1 MPNTLTPI
9 NKGAFLNEN
18 RKFIELSKIRTAT
31 ITLVKYKKDRLKLE
45 KKYEE
50 TKDKFR
56 SRQQI
61 IDREKSQEQK
71 KPKTLKSKL
80 KQESERV
87 MSGGLFDLLIT
98 LAKIKVLLWVS
109 DPKNVKIL
117 QGLFEFFKGL
127 FKVIDFFVTAGVE
140 GLLGGLSDLVSPEST
155 TLQRLFGVFKIFA
168 GFFILSKLLRWSNP
182 FNAIKDLQ
190 KNKGIISKIFKSLT
204 SRDFKSALD
213 GIKKLLTPDIF
224 RKGIGQ
230 SIQRVILK
238 VFGKGGLKAVQAIA
252 TKLGFKTAT
261 ALVKQ
266 GAIKTAS
273 LIGKRVPLIGP
284 FIGLGINLAM
294 GTPLDVSLVRFAGAA
309 AGEWIGKALFGI
321 LGAFLGSVIPGAGTA
336 LGGATGLAV
345 GGIIGNLV
353 GEWLSDLAY
362 GWLKSLFGGKKKEEP
377 ALAIGGIVTKPTRAL
392 IGEVEP
398 EAVIPLGQIYN
409 GTMMSAPLGIVA
421 SSMIG
426 GVNALITSMGP
437 VGLMIKP
444 FASQLLSPFA
454 REFGVKNYAF
464 SSDLAKKSGNVM
476 ISPGGQEDQKQT
488 EELNNIV
495 GTGLPL
501 NIISKKQEDT
511 QDRYNSGFSIRE
523 ILGDIL
529 NNVINL
535 DFNTG
540 SPGGPGGPGG
550 APDGTVDT
558 SGSFNGS
565 ANAEKSFNY
574 LKSKGLTAEQA
585 AGLVGNFMQ
594 EAGVNIDPT
603 ITNSIGHKGIAQW
616 DPRDRWPKLVRFARG
631 KNLNP
636 ETLEAQLQFVWYELE
651 TGDGGLSLSRLKGAK
666 TVKEAAH
673 LFVTQY
679 ERSKEGPGHRGY
691 ENRIVY
697 GNQVFSKYS
706 KMQTGGVVSTQGV
719 SDTGPGYTI
728 QNAIDQQGRPVVFS
742 QPATSAFAKMMKD
755 SGGIVKP
762 SDVAS
767 SKRSP
772 AKNRSVGGATNS
784 KHMFGIAMD
793 IHGSSNQW
801 IRKNGAKYGWI
812 ANDYSGSHG
821 GHFEF
826 GGQGIQPSDVSPS
839 SQEKPTSESGQQST
853 TPNWSSITKH
863 LGDLYNVLNGTPPEP
878 KINSQNLSTQS
889 MNFLENSK
897 LDLAVSDTYIISQ
910 QGNTMISN
918 MNVITPLPSADYSIG
933 SYSLMDTSVY
943 QSQSRL

>member
-1 MPNTLTPI
+1 MPTTITPI
-9 NKGAFLNEN
+9 QTGVFLNES
-18 RKFIELSKIRTAT
+18 RKLAELSKIRSGF
-31 ITLVKYKKDRLKLE
+31 IKLIKYKKDRIKLE
-45 KKYEE
+45 QKFEA
-50 TKDKFR
+50 TKDKFAV
-56 SRQQI
+56 RQQL
-61 IDREKSQEQK
+61 IDRKKLQGKK
-71 KPKTLKSKL
+71 KPSKTIQNKLTQKSEKTL
-80 KQESERV
+80 
-87 MSGGLFDLLIT
+87 SGSLFNLLFTFIQF
-98 LAKIKVLLWVS
+98 KVLSWFG
-109 DPKNVKIL
+109 DPKNLEKVKGIVKAVLGIFKFIDWVATGSIKNLLDGLHSLLFGGSIL
-117 QGLFEFFKGL
+117 ERILGLFSAIVGFFGIKY
-127 FKVIDFFVTAGVE
+127 
-140 GLLGGLSDLVSPEST
+140 LLNP
-155 TLQRLFGVFKIFA
+155 FKI
-168 GFFILSKLLRWSNP
+168 
-182 FNAIKDLQ
+182 IKDIKFII
-190 KNKGIISKIFKSLT
+190 KNGDKIGQIFDAFRKSGITEGVGKLVQNLTKTGDIFKRGLAKGF
-204 SRDFKSALD
+204 SRA
-213 GIKKLLTPDIF
+213 
-224 RKGIGQ
+224 
-230 SIQRVILK
+230 ILK
-238 VFGKGGLKAVQAIA
+238 VFGKGGLKLLTKIASSSIVGGVTKFAAGPLKAIA
-252 TKLGFKTAT
+252 SKTVAGIPI
-261 ALVKQ
+261 V
-266 GAIKTAS
+266 G
-273 LIGKRVPLIGP
+273 PLLN
-284 FIGLGINLAM
+284 LGINLLLGDPVDKAIVKTVGSTLGM
-294 GTPLDVSLVRFAGAA
+294 GIGGIVGSVLPGPGTIVGGAL
-309 AGEWIGKALFGI
+309 GGI
-321 LGAFLGSVIPGAGTA
+321 LGDWAGSK
-336 LGGATGLAV
+336 LY
-345 GGIIGNLV
+345 
-353 GEWLSDLAY
+353 D
-362 GWLKSLFGGKKKEEP
+362 WLKGAFSKKNEEP
-377 ALAIGGIVTKPTRAL
+377 ALAVGGIVTKPTRAL
-392 IGEVEP
+392 IGEAGP

-409 GTMMSAPLGIVA
+409 GSMMSAPLGIVA

-426 GVNALITSMGP
+426 GINALITSMGP

-454 REFGVKNYAF
+454 REFGVKNYTF

-476 ISPGGQEDQKQT
+476 VSSGGQEDQKQT
-488 EELNNIV
+488 EELNTIV

-529 NNVINL
+529 NNIINL

-540 SPGGPGGPGG
+540 SPAGPGGPGG
-550 APDGTVDT
+550 TPDGTVDT

-679 ERSKEGPGHRGY
+679 ERSGEGPGHRGY

-742 QPATSAFAKMMKD
+742 QSAASAFAKMMKD

-784 KHMFGIAMD
+784 KHMYGIAMD

-839 SQEKPTSESGQQST
+839 SQEKPTSGSSSQST
-853 TPNWSSITKH
+853 TPDWSAITKH
-863 LGDLYNVLNGTPPEP
+863 LGDLYNILNGTPPEP
-878 KINSQNLSTQS
+878 KINSENLSTQS

-897 LDLAVSDTYIISQ
+897 LDLGVSDTYIISQ

-918 MNVITPLPSADYSIG
+918 MNVMTPLPSTDYSIG

-943 QSQSRL
+943 QSQRRL

>member
-1 MPNTLTPI
+1 MPTTITPI
-9 NKGAFLNEN
+9 QTGVFLNES
-18 RKFIELSKIRTAT
+18 RKLAELSKIRSGF
-31 ITLVKYKKDRLKLE
+31 IKLIKYKKDRIKLE
-45 KKYEE
+45 QKFEA
-50 TKDKFR
+50 TKDKFAV
-56 SRQQI
+56 RQQL
-61 IDREKSQEQK
+61 IDRKKLQGKK
-71 KPKTLKSKL
+71 KPSKTIQNKLTQKSEKTL
-80 KQESERV
+80 
-87 MSGGLFDLLIT
+87 SGSLFNLLFTFIQF
-98 LAKIKVLLWVS
+98 KVLSWFG
-109 DPKNVKIL
+109 DPKNLEKVKGIVKAVLGIFKFIDWVATGSIKNLLDGLHSLLFGGSIL
-117 QGLFEFFKGL
+117 ERILGLFSAIVGFFGIKY
-127 FKVIDFFVTAGVE
+127 
-140 GLLGGLSDLVSPEST
+140 LLNP
-155 TLQRLFGVFKIFA
+155 FKI
-168 GFFILSKLLRWSNP
+168 
-182 FNAIKDLQ
+182 IKDIKFII
-190 KNKGIISKIFKSLT
+190 KNGDKIGQIFDAFRKSGITEGVGKLVQNLTKTGDIFKRGLAKGF
-204 SRDFKSALD
+204 SRA
-213 GIKKLLTPDIF
+213 
-224 RKGIGQ
+224 
-230 SIQRVILK
+230 ILK
-238 VFGKGGLKAVQAIA
+238 VFGKGGLKLLTKIASSSIVGGVTKFAAGPLKAIA
-252 TKLGFKTAT
+252 SKTVAGIPI
-261 ALVKQ
+261 V
-266 GAIKTAS
+266 G
-273 LIGKRVPLIGP
+273 PLLN
-284 FIGLGINLAM
+284 LGINLLLGDPVDKAIVKTVGSTLGM
-294 GTPLDVSLVRFAGAA
+294 GIGGIVGSVLPGPGTIVGGAL
-309 AGEWIGKALFGI
+309 GGI
-321 LGAFLGSVIPGAGTA
+321 LGDWAGSK
-336 LGGATGLAV
+336 LY
-345 GGIIGNLV
+345 
-353 GEWLSDLAY
+353 D
-362 GWLKSLFGGKKKEEP
+362 WLKGAFSKKNEEP
-377 ALAIGGIVTKPTRAL
+377 ALAVGGIVTKPTRAL
-392 IGEVEP
+392 IGEAGP

-409 GTMMSAPLGIVA
+409 GSMMSAPLGIVA

-426 GVNALITSMGP
+426 GINALITSMGP

-454 REFGVKNYAF
+454 REFGVKNYTF

-476 ISPGGQEDQKQT
+476 ITSGGQEDQKQT

-529 NNVINL
+529 NNIINL

-540 SPGGPGGPGG
+540 SPAGPGGPGG
-550 APDGTVDT
+550 TPDGTVDT

-679 ERSKEGPGHRGY
+679 ERSGEGPGHRGY

-742 QPATSAFAKMMKD
+742 QSAASAFAKMMKD

-784 KHMFGIAMD
+784 KHMYGIAMD

-839 SQEKPTSESGQQST
+839 SQEKPTSGSSSQST
-853 TPNWSSITKH
+853 TPDWSAITKH
-863 LGDLYNVLNGTPPEP
+863 LGDLYNILNGTPPEP
-878 KINSQNLSTQS
+878 KINSENLSTQS

-897 LDLAVSDTYIISQ
+897 LDLGVSDTYIISQ

-918 MNVITPLPSADYSIG
+918 MNVMTPLPSTDYSIG

-943 QSQSRL
+943 QSQRRL